1 MKYKNALSSCII
13 ACCLGLTSLS
23 AQKTIDLFN
32 GKDLSGWI
40 GKDQFWKVENGTI
53 VGETTAD
60 NPTPANTFLIWK
72 GGEVKDFEFS
82 CQVKF
87 QGNNSGVQYRSKAI
101 GDLNDCVLSGYQAD
115 LHPKQEFFG
124 MLYGEKY
131 GKRGIIARHWQ
142 KADAKGDKDV
152 KILGSV
158 GDKTELDGAIWN
170 KLTIVA
176 VGNRLIHMVNDVVTV
191 DVTENH
197 PDAIAKGHLGLQL
210 HRGSPMKVEFKALK
224 YRKLSGAASKK
235 ALENATG
242 AKPKKQASN
251 PAPKPKMESLARS
264 ATSPARINIA
274 EGFKIDL
281 LYSVP
286 MEKQGSWVAM
296 CMDNKNRLIVSDQ
309 YGGIYRFPVPAAGKK
324 IDPASI
330 EQITYAPERTGMG
343 KPTDEQ
349 KKLPMIGHAQGLCYA
364 FDSLYVVVNS
374 RSSSTG
380 AGVFRLLDTNK
391 DDKFDKIV
399 TIKKLSST
407 GGEHGPHAIF
417 PAPDGKHL
425 YVVMGNQTNLPED
438 YTHSRVPELWG
449 EDQLYPSLQYFM
461 KGAEAPLG
469 HIAQIDPEGKTWEVL
484 STGFRNQYDAAVNR
498 EGEIFTY
505 DADMEWDL
513 NTPWYRPTRVN
524 HVIDGSDFGWRTG
537 TGKFMDYCSD
547 TFGTVVDVGPGSPT
561 GVCFGYG
568 AKFPAKYQNA
578 FFISDWSYGKLYAVH
593 LSPKG
598 SSYVGKVEEFASA
611 QPFPL
616 TDLLVNP
623 QDGAMYIA
631 VGGRKV
637 QSGIYRVTYIGKEST
652 APAKSMPGGEVARK
666 RRQALENFV
675 QKGVKPANP
684 KQLNQIWSAL
694 GAHDRGIR
702 HAARVALEKQP
713 VKNWKNKL
721 SSEKNPVVA
730 SAAMIALARADSKS
744 SGTVLSK
751 AMTLD
756 YANEKNWQQRID
768 LLRSI
773 TLALTRGGQP
783 QPEQKKK
790 LIEWLDKIYPAAT
803 PEENRDL
810 SALMQFLQAPSAAK
824 KGMALLR
831 SASGQEEQIGYALN
845 LRHLK
850 TGWTSM
856 LRESYFKW
864 FVRAGSFKGGARLSN
879 YLDGIKK
886 DAIASVEDWEMTE
899 GLKKII
905 ETKPQQAD
913 PQFTFE
919 PRTFVKN
926 WTMQDM
932 APWVPSGVPGKRD
945 FKNGRQM
952 FGAGSCYACHRIA
965 GEGGAV
971 GPDLTSVGGKFGA
984 YDLLESIVDPGK
996 EISDQYGS
1004 SVFSLT
1010 NGTQLNGRIMNM
1022 RNNEYW
1028 VNTDMMKPSTVTKVK
1043 AENLTSIEPSS
1054 ISMMPPGLINTMD
1067 KEDILDLMA
1076 YLIAGGKS
1084 DHELFR

>member
-1 MKYKNALSSCII
+1 MKYKHALSSCII
-13 ACCLGLTSLS
+13 TCSLGLASLS
-23 AQKTIDLFN
+23 AQKSIDLFN

-40 GKDQFWKVENGTI
+40 GKDQFWRVENGTI
-53 VGETTAD
+53 IGETTAE

-72 GGEVKDFEFS
+72 GGEVRDFEFS

-87 QGNNSGVQYRSKAI
+87 QGNNSGVQYRSKAV
-101 GDLNDCVLSGYQAD
+101 GDLKDCVLTGYQAD

-131 GKRGIIARHWQ
+131 GKRGIIARRWQ
-142 KADAKGDKDV
+142 KADARGDKDV

-158 GDKTELDGAIWN
+158 GDKTELDGAKWN

-176 VGNRLIHMVNDVVTV
+176 VGNRLIHKVNDVVTV

-197 PDAIAKGHLGLQL
+197 PNAIAKGHLGLQL
-210 HRGSPMKVEFKALK
+210 HRGAPMKVEFKALK
-224 YRKLSGAASKK
+224 YRKLSGEAAKK
-235 ALENATG
+235 ALEKASG
-242 AKPKKQASN
+242 AKPKKEASK
-251 PAPKPKMESLARS
+251 AAAKPKLESLARS

-274 EGFKIDL
+274 DGFKIDL

-296 CMDNKNRLIVSDQ
+296 CMDDKQRLIVSDQ
-309 YGGIYRFPVPAAGKK
+309 YGGIYRFPIPATGKNV
-324 IDPASI
+324 DPASI
-330 EQITYAPERTGMG
+330 EQISYATERPGMG
-343 KPTDEQ
+343 KPTEAQ
-349 KKLPMIGHAQGLCYA
+349 KKLPQIGHAQGLCYA

-374 RSSSTG
+374 RSSVTG
-380 AGVFRLLDTNK
+380 AGVFRLLDTDK
-391 DDKFDKIV
+391 DDQFDKIV
-399 TIKKLSST
+399 TIKKLSAT
-407 GGEHGPHAIF
+407 GGEHGPHAIL

-425 YVVMGNQTNLPED
+425 YVVMGNQTHLPEG
-438 YTHSRVPELWG
+438 YTHSRVPELWA
-449 EDQLYPSLQYFM
+449 EDQLFPSLQYFM

-469 HIAQIDPEGKTWEVL
+469 HIAQIDPEGKTWEVM

-498 EGEIFTY
+498 EGELFTY
-505 DADMEWDL
+505 DADMEWDM

-524 HVIDGSDFGWRTG
+524 HVIDGSEFGWRTG
-537 TGKFMDYCSD
+537 SGKFMDYCSD
-547 TFGTVVDVGPGSPT
+547 TFGAVVDVGPGSPT
-561 GVCFGYG
+561 GVSFGYG

-578 FFISDWSYGKLYAVH
+578 FFVSDWSYGKLYAVH
-593 LSPKG
+593 LKPRG
-598 SSYVGKVEEFASA
+598 SSYAGVVEEFASA

-623 QDGAMYIA
+623 KDGAMYVA

-637 QSGIYRVTYIGKEST
+637 QSGLYRVTYEGKEST
-652 APAKSMPGGEVARK
+652 APAKSVPGGEEARK
-666 RRQALENFV
+666 RRQALEKFV
-675 QKGVKPANP
+675 QKGVQAANP

-694 GAHDRGIR
+694 GAKDRGIR

-713 VKNWKNKL
+713 VKNWKKKL
-721 SSEKNPVVA
+721 SPEKNPVIA

-744 SGTVLSK
+744 SSDVLTK
-751 AMTLD
+751 AMTFD
-756 YANEKNWQQRID
+756 YRNEKNWQQRID

-783 QPEQKKK
+783 QAEQKKS
-790 LIEWLDKIYPAAT
+790 LIAWLDQIYPAST

-810 SALMQFLQAPSAAK
+810 SAIMQFLQAPSAAR

-850 TGWTSM
+850 TGWTSL

-879 YLDGIKK
+879 YMDGIKK
-886 DAIASVEDWEMTE
+886 DAIASVEDWQMTD

-905 ETKPQQAD
+905 ATKPQQTD

-919 PRTFVKN
+919 PRSFVKN
-926 WTMQDM
+926 WTMKDM
-932 APWVPSGVPGKRD
+932 AAWVPGGVPGKRD

-1004 SVFSLT
+1004 SVFT
-1010 NGTQLNGRIMNM
+1010 TTDGTQLNGRIMNM

-1043 AENLTSIEPSS
+1043 AENLASIEPSP